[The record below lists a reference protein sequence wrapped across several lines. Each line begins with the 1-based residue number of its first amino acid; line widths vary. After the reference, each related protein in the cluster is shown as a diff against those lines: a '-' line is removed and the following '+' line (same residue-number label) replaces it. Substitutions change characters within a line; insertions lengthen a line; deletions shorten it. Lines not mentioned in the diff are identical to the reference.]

1 MTPNLPAG
9 YSVVEDTEQT
19 LPAPQASSAPALP
32 KGYSLVD
39 EPKEQSIANFA
50 KGLATEVAVGGAGQV
65 VGAMTG
71 PGYFVIAPASG
82 AYGNYLK
89 QQQEIER
96 GERNQLSVG
105 EMVASALINTIP
117 GGVATKVG
125 AKVLKAPTAA
135 IGRTVGERT
144 ARIGE
149 QAVIRGT
156 EGAVI
161 GAGAKTVETAIEDKR
176 WPTYDE
182 YLNVIKSG
190 AAFGG
195 AVGVGEKVLAPTL
208 SKTASKIWNRFSG
221 KTQQEVSQELTT
233 IRNTGNPEERQA
245 AGEIID
251 EVGQRMGL
259 VNPRPKSAQESAT
272 QFATAVEPRATG
284 AAEESARALLGN
296 EAVETAKKQA
306 AIPAE
311 VPIPAAQKS
320 AAVFE
325 QAFTEGQT
333 QAGSQGLRA
342 RLAAEQQA
350 AEADKK
356 LRSQFGL
363 QGAVGG
369 AAVLDEANADPDESD
384 MRRNL
389 RRVALGMAVPALASK
404 ALSKRGAVVPKRPE
418 MLWETVSQELPS
430 ANTSI
435 NQYQLPATFSKVEF
449 KQGTINAD
457 IGGGRFNN
465 ATEYLKKNGVENV
478 IFDPFNRPHAENVA
492 AINRI
497 SNGKADTA
505 TVNNVL
511 NVIKEPENR
520 LKVIAQ
526 AANAIK
532 PDGTAYFLI
541 YEGNNSGF
549 GRATK
554 AGSWQE
560 NRKPSSYI
568 DEIKTHFDEFYKRG
582 NLIEA
587 RKPKRLEITAEQ
599 QAGKIGRSMKT
610 DMPTT
615 EDIIQEFQN
624 VPGVKGR
631 AGALKMGLV
640 GSAAAASTVAAES
653 MGDKGDA
660 TVKAPVD
667 SYEIVHPD
675 SRIGTLK
682 YDATKWNE
690 DSILQDINK
699 KEMELVKIDVA
710 SPSLIIR
717 EKWQQVQDA
726 RDRGEITELEA
737 QKKQF
742 DLMRDTPIKEMGFA
756 MAAEIGFPLLGEAL
770 TAKTRVRGLGRVPGA
785 MIGEAVGSM
794 IEGRPVT
801 AGGVLGAGISASP
814 GGVKGQFAK
823 NLMRFAGAKIGGEI
837 TKEAID
843 QGDFISYNR
852 AAMAAAEGGAG
863 AATMK
868 LMDKAARAVS
878 SQVAKRGNWAAI
890 KTLSGANELGLIVD
904 PTIYSDSWPQ
914 SMVMKLAGG
923 STKFQDAASRIN
935 YPRMTEAVEGV
946 LGVPAGTSFDR
957 PFFLT
962 MRMELGKSY
971 EKIAAVS
978 KQARSA
984 VDDWKAANEAISVN
998 SKAAASETT
1007 PKVRIQ
1013 YREAAAKAREDAD
1026 KAFAVIQ
1033 TEAYATGKGN
1043 LVDDL
1048 IESRK
1053 QLGRMYAIKASVNE
1067 ASGKIEYPGV
1077 WGEMYQA
1084 GTRFD
1089 GNLEKL
1095 ARISAIMPEVL
1106 QPPQNMI
1113 RQRPL
1118 KGAAETKMMQNM
1130 MSLPFR
1136 AGLAG
1141 PQAAALQTMMS
1152 RPYQS
1157 GAIGDMMSFRTQP
1170 GVPDQLG
1177 RFLGTEGAEAARPI
1191 PYR

>member
-1 MTPNLPAG
+1 MTSQLPAG

-296 EAVETAKKQA
+296 EAVEIEELSKIAKQRDSMLSQQTEVQSSRRKAIQQLEMAQKQLIAEQKA
-306 AIPAE
+306 AEMAKYQPISEAE
-311 VPIPAAQKS
+311 KS

-333 QAGSQGLRA
+333 QVGAQGLRA

-350 AEADKK
+350 AEIAQKQVPIPPAQQSASVFERAFTEGQTQAGAQG
-356 LRSQFGL
+356 LRARLGGEKQAGIRAEDFDRARDL
-363 QGAVGG
+363 QDIARQIEAGRLSAPERIPSE
-369 AAVLDEANADPDESD
+369 AVL
-384 MRRNL
+384 
-389 RRVALGMAVPALASK
+389 
-404 ALSKRGAVVPKRPE
+404 
-418 MLWETVSQELPS
+418 
-430 ANTSI
+430 
-435 NQYQLPATFSKVEF
+435 
-449 KQGTINAD
+449 
-457 IGGGRFNN
+457 
-465 ATEYLKKNGVENV
+465 
-478 IFDPFNRPHAENVA
+478 
-492 AINRI
+492 
-497 SNGKADTA
+497 
-505 TVNNVL
+505 
-511 NVIKEPENR
+511 
-520 LKVIAQ
+520 
-526 AANAIK
+526 
-532 PDGTAYFLI
+532 
-541 YEGNNSGF
+541 
-549 GRATK
+549 RATMV
-554 AGSWQE
+554 
-560 NRKPSSYI
+560 KP
-568 DEIKTHFDEFYKRG
+568 
-582 NLIEA
+582 
-587 RKPKRLEITAEQ
+587 
-599 QAGKIGRSMKT
+599 AGKIGRSMKT

-682 YDATKWNE
+682 YDAKKWNE

-710 SPSLIIR
+710 APSLMIR
-717 EKWQQVQDA
+717 EEWQKVQDS

-742 DLMRDTPIKEMGFA
+742 DLMREISIKDIG
-756 MAAEIGFPLLGEAL
+756 MATAARIGFPLLGEGL
-770 TAKTRVRGLGRVPGA
+770 TAKRAGGLGRVPGA

-794 IEGRPVT
+794 IEGMPVT
-801 AGGVLGAGISASP
+801 AGGVLGAGISAIP

-823 NLMRFAGAKIGGEI
+823 NLMKFAGAQLGGEI

-843 QGDFISYNR
+843 QGELISFKR

-878 SQVAKRGNWAAI
+878 SQVAKRGNWAVI

-904 PTIYSDSWPQ
+904 PTIYRDSWPQ

-957 PFFLT
+957 PFFIT
-962 MRMELGKSY
+962 TRMELGKSY

-984 VDDWKAANEAISVN
+984 VDDWKAANESMSVN
-998 SKAAASETT
+998 FKAAASETT

-1013 YREAAAKAREDAD
+1013 YREAAAKAKTDAD
-1026 KAFAVIQ
+1026 NAFAVIQ
-1033 TEAYATGKGN
+1033 TEAYATGKCN

-1053 QLGRMYAIKASVNE
+1053 QLARMYAIKASVNE
-1067 ASGKIEYPGV
+1067 FSGKIEYPEV

-1084 GTRFD
+1084 GIRFD

-1170 GVPDQLG
+1170 GVPAQLG

>member
-1 MTPNLPAG
+1 MTPQLPAG
-9 YSVVEDTEQT
+9 YSVVEDTEQET
-19 LPAPQASSAPALP
+19 AAQQASSLPALP
-32 KGYSLVD
+32 PGYSLVN
-39 EPKEQSIANFA
+39 ELKEQSVANFA
-50 KGLATEVAVGGAGQV
+50 KGLATEVAVGGTGQV

-96 GERNQLSVG
+96 GERNELSVG

-117 GGVATKVG
+117 GGVATKIG

-135 IGRTVGERT
+135 IGRTVGERV

-195 AVGVGEKVLAPTL
+195 AVGAGEKVLAPTL

-259 VNPRPKSAQESAT
+259 VNPRPKSAQESAA
-272 QFATAVEPRATG
+272 QLATAVEPRATG

-320 AAVFE
+320 ASVFE

-333 QAGSQGLRA
+333 QAGAQGLRA

-350 AEADKK
+350 AEIAQKQVPIPPAQQSASVFERAFTEGQTQAGAQG
-356 LRSQFGL
+356 LRARLGSEKQAGIRAEDFDRAREL
-363 QGAVGG
+363 QDIARQIEAGRLSAPERIPSE
-369 AAVLDEANADPDESD
+369 AVL
-384 MRRNL
+384 
-389 RRVALGMAVPALASK
+389 
-404 ALSKRGAVVPKRPE
+404 
-418 MLWETVSQELPS
+418 
-430 ANTSI
+430 
-435 NQYQLPATFSKVEF
+435 
-449 KQGTINAD
+449 
-457 IGGGRFNN
+457 
-465 ATEYLKKNGVENV
+465 
-478 IFDPFNRPHAENVA
+478 
-492 AINRI
+492 
-497 SNGKADTA
+497 
-505 TVNNVL
+505 
-511 NVIKEPENR
+511 
-520 LKVIAQ
+520 
-526 AANAIK
+526 
-532 PDGTAYFLI
+532 
-541 YEGNNSGF
+541 
-549 GRATK
+549 RATMV
-554 AGSWQE
+554 
-560 NRKPSSYI
+560 KP
-568 DEIKTHFDEFYKRG
+568 
-582 NLIEA
+582 
-587 RKPKRLEITAEQ
+587 
-599 QAGKIGRSMKT
+599 AGKIGRSMKT

-653 MGDKGDA
+653 MGEEGGA

-682 YDATKWNE
+682 YDAKKWNE

-710 SPSLIIR
+710 APSLMIR
-717 EKWQQVQDA
+717 EEWQKVQDS

-742 DLMRDTPIKEMGFA
+742 DLMRQISIKDIG
-756 MAAEIGFPLLGEAL
+756 MATAARIGFPLLGEGL
-770 TAKTRVRGLGRVPGA
+770 TAKRAGGLGRVPGA

-794 IEGRPVT
+794 IEGTPVT
-801 AGGVLGAGISASP
+801 AGSVIGAGISAIP
-814 GGVKGQFAK
+814 GGVQGQFAK
-823 NLMRFAGAKIGGEI
+823 NLMKFAGAQLGGEI

-843 QGDFISYNR
+843 QGELISFKR

-878 SQVAKRGNWAAI
+878 SQVAKRGDWAVI

-904 PTIYSDSWPQ
+904 PTIYRDSWPK

-984 VDDWKAANEAISVN
+984 VDDWKAANEAMSVN
-998 SKAAASETT
+998 FKAAASEVN

-1013 YREAAAKAREDAD
+1013 YREAAANARQDAD
-1026 KAFAVIQ
+1026 KAFAIIQ

-1053 QLGRMYAIKASVNE
+1053 QLSRMYAIKASVNE

-1095 ARISAIMPEVL
+1095 ARLSAIMPEVL

-1118 KGAAETKMMQNM
+1118 KGAAETKMMEGISNM
-1130 MSLPFR
+1130 MSLPIKG
-1136 AGLAG
+1136 ALAG

-1152 RPYQS
+1152 PSYQR
-1157 GAIGDMMSFRTQP
+1157 GAIMPSFRTQP
-1170 GVPDQLG
+1170 EFSAQLG
-1177 RFLGTEGAEAARPI
+1177 RFLGTEGTEAARPI

>member
-1 MTPNLPAG
+1 MTPQLPAG
-9 YSVVEDTEQT
+9 YSVVEDTEQET
-19 LPAPQASSAPALP
+19 AAQQASSLPALP
-32 KGYSLVD
+32 PGYSLVN
-39 EPKEQSIANFA
+39 ELKEQSVANFA
-50 KGLATEVAVGGAGQV
+50 KGLATEVAVGGTGQV

-96 GERNQLSVG
+96 GERNELSVG

-117 GGVATKVG
+117 GGVATKIG

-135 IGRTVGERT
+135 IGRTVGERV

-195 AVGVGEKVLAPTL
+195 AVGAGEKVLAPTL

-259 VNPRPKSAQESAT
+259 VNPRPKSAQESAA
-272 QFATAVEPRATG
+272 QLATAVEPRATG

-320 AAVFE
+320 ASVFE

-333 QAGSQGLRA
+333 QAGAQGLRA

-350 AEADKK
+350 AEIAQKQVPIPPAQQSASVFERAFTEGQTQAGAQG
-356 LRSQFGL
+356 LRARLGSEKQAGIRAEDFDRAREL
-363 QGAVGG
+363 QDIARQIEAGRLSAPERIPSE
-369 AAVLDEANADPDESD
+369 AVL
-384 MRRNL
+384 
-389 RRVALGMAVPALASK
+389 
-404 ALSKRGAVVPKRPE
+404 
-418 MLWETVSQELPS
+418 
-430 ANTSI
+430 
-435 NQYQLPATFSKVEF
+435 
-449 KQGTINAD
+449 
-457 IGGGRFNN
+457 
-465 ATEYLKKNGVENV
+465 
-478 IFDPFNRPHAENVA
+478 
-492 AINRI
+492 
-497 SNGKADTA
+497 
-505 TVNNVL
+505 
-511 NVIKEPENR
+511 
-520 LKVIAQ
+520 
-526 AANAIK
+526 
-532 PDGTAYFLI
+532 
-541 YEGNNSGF
+541 
-549 GRATK
+549 RATMV
-554 AGSWQE
+554 
-560 NRKPSSYI
+560 KP
-568 DEIKTHFDEFYKRG
+568 
-582 NLIEA
+582 
-587 RKPKRLEITAEQ
+587 
-599 QAGKIGRSMKT
+599 AGKIGRSMKT

-653 MGDKGDA
+653 MGEEGGA

-682 YDATKWNE
+682 YDAKKWNE

-710 SPSLIIR
+710 APSLMIR
-717 EKWQQVQDA
+717 EEWQKVQDS

-742 DLMRDTPIKEMGFA
+742 DLMRQISIKDIG
-756 MAAEIGFPLLGEAL
+756 MATAARIGFPLLGEGL
-770 TAKTRVRGLGRVPGA
+770 TAKRAGGLGRVPGA

-794 IEGRPVT
+794 IEGTPVT
-801 AGGVLGAGISASP
+801 AGSVIGAGISAIP
-814 GGVKGQFAK
+814 GGVQGQFAK
-823 NLMRFAGAKIGGEI
+823 NLMKFAGAQLGGEI

-843 QGDFISYNR
+843 QGELISFKR

-878 SQVAKRGNWAAI
+878 SQVAKRGDWAVI

-904 PTIYSDSWPQ
+904 PTIYRDSWPK

-978 KQARSA
+978 SRLA
-984 VDDWKAANEAISVN
+984 VLLMIG
-998 SKAAASETT
+998 
-1007 PKVRIQ
+1007 RQ
-1013 YREAAAKAREDAD
+1013 
-1026 KAFAVIQ
+1026 Q
-1033 TEAYATGKGN
+1033 TR
-1043 LVDDL
+1043 L
-1048 IESRK
+1048 
-1053 QLGRMYAIKASVNE
+1053 
-1067 ASGKIEYPGV
+1067 
-1077 WGEMYQA
+1077 
-1084 GTRFD
+1084 
-1089 GNLEKL
+1089 
-1095 ARISAIMPEVL
+1095 
-1106 QPPQNMI
+1106 
-1113 RQRPL
+1113 
-1118 KGAAETKMMQNM
+1118 
-1130 MSLPFR
+1130 
-1136 AGLAG
+1136 
-1141 PQAAALQTMMS
+1141 
-1152 RPYQS
+1152 
-1157 GAIGDMMSFRTQP
+1157 
-1170 GVPDQLG
+1170 
-1177 RFLGTEGAEAARPI
+1177 
-1191 PYR
+1191 

>member
-1 MTPNLPAG
+1 MTSQLPAG

-296 EAVETAKKQA
+296 EAVEIEELSKIAKQRDSMLSQQTEVQSSRRKAIQQLEMAQKQLIAEQKA
-306 AIPAE
+306 AEMAKYQPISEAE
-311 VPIPAAQKS
+311 KS

-333 QAGSQGLRA
+333 QVGAQGLRA

-350 AEADKK
+350 AEIAQKQVPIPPAQQSASVFERAFTEGQTQAGAQG
-356 LRSQFGL
+356 LRARLGGEKQAGIRAEDFDRARDL
-363 QGAVGG
+363 QDIARQIEAGRLSAPERIPSE
-369 AAVLDEANADPDESD
+369 AVL
-384 MRRNL
+384 
-389 RRVALGMAVPALASK
+389 
-404 ALSKRGAVVPKRPE
+404 
-418 MLWETVSQELPS
+418 
-430 ANTSI
+430 
-435 NQYQLPATFSKVEF
+435 
-449 KQGTINAD
+449 
-457 IGGGRFNN
+457 
-465 ATEYLKKNGVENV
+465 
-478 IFDPFNRPHAENVA
+478 
-492 AINRI
+492 
-497 SNGKADTA
+497 
-505 TVNNVL
+505 
-511 NVIKEPENR
+511 
-520 LKVIAQ
+520 
-526 AANAIK
+526 
-532 PDGTAYFLI
+532 
-541 YEGNNSGF
+541 
-549 GRATK
+549 RATMV
-554 AGSWQE
+554 
-560 NRKPSSYI
+560 KP
-568 DEIKTHFDEFYKRG
+568 
-582 NLIEA
+582 
-587 RKPKRLEITAEQ
+587 
-599 QAGKIGRSMKT
+599 AGKIGRSMKT

-682 YDATKWNE
+682 YDAKKWNE

-710 SPSLIIR
+710 APSLMIR
-717 EKWQQVQDA
+717 EEWQKVQDS

-742 DLMRDTPIKEMGFA
+742 DLMREISIKDIG
-756 MAAEIGFPLLGEAL
+756 MATAARIGFPLLGEGL
-770 TAKTRVRGLGRVPGA
+770 TAKRAGGLGRVPGA

-794 IEGRPVT
+794 IEGMPVT
-801 AGGVLGAGISASP
+801 AGGVLGAGISAIP

-823 NLMRFAGAKIGGEI
+823 NLMKFAGAQLGGEI

-843 QGDFISYNR
+843 QGDIISFKR

-868 LMDKAARAVS
+868 LMDKAARATS
-878 SQVAKRGNWAAI
+878 SQVAKRGDWAVI

-904 PTIYSDSWPQ
+904 PTIYRDSWPKT
-914 SMVMKLAGG
+914 MLMKLAGG

-1089 GNLEKL
+1089 GNLDKL
-1095 ARISAIMPEVL
+1095 ARLSAIMPEVL
-1106 QPPQNMI
+1106 QPPQSMI

-1118 KGAAETKMMQNM
+1118 KGAAETKMMQNI
-1130 MSLPFR
+1130 MSLPIK

-1152 RPYQS
+1152 RPYQR

-1177 RFLGTEGAEAARPI
+1177 RFLGTEGTEAARPI

>member
-1 MTPNLPAG
+1 MTPQLPAG

-19 LPAPQASSAPALP
+19 PPAQQGSSAPALP

-65 VGAMTG
+65 AGAMTG
-71 PGYFVIAPASG
+71 PGYFIIAPASG

-135 IGRTVGERT
+135 IGRTVGERA

-156 EGAVI
+156 EGAVV

-233 IRNTGNPEERQA
+233 IRNTGNPDERQA

-259 VNPRPKSAQESAT
+259 VNPRPKSAQESAA
-272 QFATAVEPRATG
+272 QLATAVEPPTTG
-284 AAEESARALLGN
+284 SAERSARALLGN
-296 EAVETAKKQA
+296 EAVEIEELRKIAEQRDSMLSQKTEVQSSRRKAMQQLEMAQNRWTAEQKA
-306 AIPAE
+306 AEMAKYQPISEAE
-311 VPIPAAQKS
+311 KS

-325 QAFTEGQT
+325 QAFTEGKT
-333 QAGSQGLRA
+333 QAGSEGLRA

-350 AEADKK
+350 AE
-356 LRSQFGL
+356 
-363 QGAVGG
+363 
-369 AAVLDEANADPDESD
+369 
-384 MRRNL
+384 
-389 RRVALGMAVPALASK
+389 
-404 ALSKRGAVVPKRPE
+404 
-418 MLWETVSQELPS
+418 
-430 ANTSI
+430 
-435 NQYQLPATFSKVEF
+435 
-449 KQGTINAD
+449 
-457 IGGGRFNN
+457 
-465 ATEYLKKNGVENV
+465 
-478 IFDPFNRPHAENVA
+478 
-492 AINRI
+492 
-497 SNGKADTA
+497 
-505 TVNNVL
+505 
-511 NVIKEPENR
+511 
-520 LKVIAQ
+520 IAQ
-526 AANAIK
+526 KQVPIPPAQQSASVFERAFEEGRTQAGAQGLRARLGGEKQAGIRAEDFERARSLEDIARQIEAGRLSAPERIPSEAI
-532 PDGTAYFLI
+532 L
-541 YEGNNSGF
+541 
-549 GRATK
+549 RATMV
-554 AGSWQE
+554 
-560 NRKPSSYI
+560 KP
-568 DEIKTHFDEFYKRG
+568 
-582 NLIEA
+582 
-587 RKPKRLEITAEQ
+587 
-599 QAGKIGRSMKT
+599 AGKIGRSMKT

-631 AGALKMGLV
+631 AGAIKMGLV
-640 GSAAAASTVAAES
+640 GSAAAASLGAAES
-653 MGDKGDA
+653 MGEEGGAKL
-660 TVKAPVD
+660 KAPVD
-667 SYEIVHPD
+667 AYEIVHPD

-682 YDATKWNE
+682 YDAKKWNE

-710 SPSLIIR
+710 APSLLFR
-717 EKWQQVQDA
+717 EKYQQIEDA
-726 RDRGEITELEA
+726 RDRGEITDMEA
-737 QKKQF
+737 QTQQF
-742 DLMRDTPIKEMGFA
+742 QLMRPNSIKDMGMA
-756 MAAEIGFPLLGEAL
+756 MAARIGFPLIGEGL
-770 TAKTRVRGLGRVPGA
+770 TAKRAGGLGRVPGA

-794 IEGRPVT
+794 IEGMPVT
-801 AGGVLGAGISASP
+801 AGGVLGAGVAAFP
-814 GGVKGQFAK
+814 GGVQGQFAK
-823 NLMRFAGAKIGGEI
+823 NVLKFAGAQLGGEI

-843 QGDFISYNR
+843 RGDLISFKQASI
-852 AAMAAAEGGAG
+852 AATEGGAG
-863 AATMK
+863 AVGMK

-878 SQVAKRGNWAAI
+878 SQVAKRGDWAVI
-890 KTLSGANELGLIVD
+890 KTLSGANELDLITD
-904 PTIYSDSWPQ
+904 PTIYRDAWPT
-914 SMVMKLAGG
+914 SIMMKLAGG
-923 STKFQDAASRIN
+923 SNKFQETASRIN
-935 YPRMTEAVEGV
+935 YPRMTEVVEGI
-946 LGVPAGTSFDR
+946 LGVPAKTSFDR
-957 PFFLT
+957 AFFLA
-962 MRMELGKSY
+962 MRMKLGEPY

-984 VDDWKAANEAISVN
+984 VDDWKAANESISVN
-998 SKAAASETT
+998 SKAAASETN

-1013 YREAAAKAREDAD
+1013 YREAAAKSRTDAD

-1043 LVDDL
+1043 LIDDL
-1048 IESRK
+1048 VQSRK
-1053 QLGRMYAIKASVNE
+1053 QLARMYAIKASVNE
-1067 ASGKIEYPGV
+1067 ASGKIEYPGA
-1077 WGEMYQA
+1077 WGEMYEA
-1084 GTRFD
+1084 GARFD

-1095 ARISAIMPEVL
+1095 ARLSAIMPEVL
-1106 QPPQNMI
+1106 QPPQSMI
-1113 RQRPL
+1113 RKNPI
-1118 KGAAETKMMQNM
+1118 KGLSDTRMIDSVSKM
-1130 MSLPFR
+1130 MSLPIKG
-1136 AGLAG
+1136 GLAG

-1152 RPYQS
+1152 PAYQRGS
-1157 GAIGDMMSFRTQP
+1157 IMPSSFTQP
-1170 GVPDQLG
+1170 PVPAQLG
-1177 RFLGTEGAEAARPI
+1177 RFLGTETFEATRPI

>member
-1 MTPNLPAG
+1 MTSQLPAG

-135 IGRTVGERT
+135 IGRTVGQRT

-195 AVGVGEKVLAPTL
+195 AVGAGEKVLAPTL

-259 VNPRPKSAQESAT
+259 VNPRPKSAQESAA
-272 QFATAVEPRATG
+272 QLATAVEPRATG

-320 AAVFE
+320 ASVFE

-333 QAGSQGLRA
+333 QAGAQGLRA

-350 AEADKK
+350 AEIAQKQVPIPPAQQSASVFERAFTEGQTQAGAQG
-356 LRSQFGL
+356 LRARLGGEKQAGIRAEDFDRARDL
-363 QGAVGG
+363 QDIARQIEAGRLSAPERIPSE
-369 AAVLDEANADPDESD
+369 AVL
-384 MRRNL
+384 
-389 RRVALGMAVPALASK
+389 
-404 ALSKRGAVVPKRPE
+404 
-418 MLWETVSQELPS
+418 
-430 ANTSI
+430 
-435 NQYQLPATFSKVEF
+435 
-449 KQGTINAD
+449 
-457 IGGGRFNN
+457 
-465 ATEYLKKNGVENV
+465 
-478 IFDPFNRPHAENVA
+478 
-492 AINRI
+492 
-497 SNGKADTA
+497 
-505 TVNNVL
+505 
-511 NVIKEPENR
+511 
-520 LKVIAQ
+520 
-526 AANAIK
+526 
-532 PDGTAYFLI
+532 
-541 YEGNNSGF
+541 
-549 GRATK
+549 RATMV
-554 AGSWQE
+554 
-560 NRKPSSYI
+560 KP
-568 DEIKTHFDEFYKRG
+568 
-582 NLIEA
+582 
-587 RKPKRLEITAEQ
+587 
-599 QAGKIGRSMKT
+599 AGKIGRSMKT

-682 YDATKWNE
+682 YDAKKWNQ

-710 SPSLIIR
+710 SPSLMIR
-717 EKWQQVQDA
+717 QEWQNVQDA

-742 DLMRDTPIKEMGFA
+742 DLMRQRSIPEMG
-756 MAAEIGFPLLGEAL
+756 AAVIARIGFPLIGEGL
-770 TAKTRVRGLGRVPGA
+770 TAKRAGGLGRVPGA

-794 IEGRPVT
+794 IEGMPVT
-801 AGGVLGAGISASP
+801 AGGVLGAGISALP
-814 GGVKGQFAK
+814 GGVKNQFAK
-823 NLMRFAGAKIGGEI
+823 NLMKFAGAQLGGEI

-843 QGDFISYNR
+843 QGDIISFKR

-868 LMDKAARAVS
+868 LMDKAARSVS
-878 SQVAKRGNWAAI
+878 SQVAKRGDWAVI

-904 PTIYSDSWPQ
+904 PTIYRDSWPQ

-1053 QLGRMYAIKASVNE
+1053 QLARMYAIKASVNE

-1084 GTRFD
+1084 GIRFD

-1095 ARISAIMPEVL
+1095 ARLSAIMPQVL
-1106 QPPQNMI
+1106 QPPQSMI
-1113 RQRPL
+1113 LKRPL
-1118 KGAAETKMMQNM
+1118 TGLAETKMMQNM

-1170 GVPDQLG
+1170 GVPAQLG

>member
-1 MTPNLPAG
+1 MTSQLPAG

-135 IGRTVGERT
+135 IGRTVGERA

-190 AAFGG
+190 GALGG

-208 SKTASKIWNRFSG
+208 SKGASKIWNRLSG

-296 EAVETAKKQA
+296 EAVEIEELRKIAKQRDSMLSQQTEVQSSRRKAIQQLEMAQNQRIAEQKA
-306 AIPAE
+306 AEMAKYQPVSEAE
-311 VPIPAAQKS
+311 KS

-325 QAFTEGQT
+325 EAFTEGQT
-333 QAGSQGLRA
+333 QAGAQGLRA

-350 AEADKK
+350 AEIAQKQIPIPAAQQSASVFERAFTEGQTQAGAQG
-356 LRSQFGL
+356 LRARLGGEKQAGIRAEDFDRAREL
-363 QGAVGG
+363 QDIARQIEAGRLSAPERIPSE
-369 AAVLDEANADPDESD
+369 AVL
-384 MRRNL
+384 
-389 RRVALGMAVPALASK
+389 
-404 ALSKRGAVVPKRPE
+404 
-418 MLWETVSQELPS
+418 
-430 ANTSI
+430 
-435 NQYQLPATFSKVEF
+435 
-449 KQGTINAD
+449 
-457 IGGGRFNN
+457 
-465 ATEYLKKNGVENV
+465 
-478 IFDPFNRPHAENVA
+478 
-492 AINRI
+492 
-497 SNGKADTA
+497 
-505 TVNNVL
+505 
-511 NVIKEPENR
+511 
-520 LKVIAQ
+520 
-526 AANAIK
+526 
-532 PDGTAYFLI
+532 
-541 YEGNNSGF
+541 
-549 GRATK
+549 RATMV
-554 AGSWQE
+554 
-560 NRKPSSYI
+560 KP
-568 DEIKTHFDEFYKRG
+568 
-582 NLIEA
+582 
-587 RKPKRLEITAEQ
+587 
-599 QAGKIGRSMKT
+599 AGKIGRSMKT

-631 AGALKMGLV
+631 AGVLAMGLA
-640 GSAAAASTVAAES
+640 GSAAAASAGAAES

-682 YDATKWNE
+682 YDAKKWNE

-710 SPSLIIR
+710 APSLMIR
-717 EKWQQVQDA
+717 EEWQKVQDS

-742 DLMRDTPIKEMGFA
+742 DLMREISIKDIG
-756 MAAEIGFPLLGEAL
+756 MATAARIGFPLLGEGL
-770 TAKTRVRGLGRVPGA
+770 TAKRAGGLGRVPGA

-794 IEGRPVT
+794 IEGMPVT
-801 AGGVLGAGISASP
+801 AGGVLGAGISAIP

-823 NLMRFAGAKIGGEI
+823 NLMKFAGAQLGGEI

-843 QGDFISYNR
+843 QGDIISFKR

-868 LMDKAARAVS
+868 LMDKAARATS
-878 SQVAKRGNWAAI
+878 SQVAKRGDWAVI

-904 PTIYSDSWPQ
+904 PTIYRDSWPKT
-914 SMVMKLAGG
+914 MLMKLAGG

-998 SKAAASETT
+998 SKAAASEIT

-1095 ARISAIMPEVL
+1095 ARLSAIMPEVL
-1106 QPPQNMI
+1106 QPPQSMI

-1118 KGAAETKMMQNM
+1118 KGAAETKMMEGISNM
-1130 MSLPFR
+1130 MSLPIKG
-1136 AGLAG
+1136 ALAG

-1152 RPYQS
+1152 PAYQR
-1157 GAIGDMMSFRTQP
+1157 GAVMPSFRTQP
-1170 GVPDQLG
+1170 EFSAQFG
-1177 RFLGTEGAEAARPI
+1177 RFLGTEGTEAARPI

>member
-1 MTPNLPAG
+1 MTSQLPAG

-65 VGAMTG
+65 LGAMTG

-125 AKVLKAPTAA
+125 AKVLKTPTAA
-135 IGRTVGERT
+135 IGRTVGERA

-190 AAFGG
+190 AALGG
-195 AVGVGEKVLAPTL
+195 AVGAGEKVLAPTL

-296 EAVETAKKQA
+296 EAVETAKRQA

-320 AAVFE
+320 ASVFE
-325 QAFTEGQT
+325 EAFTEGQT
-333 QAGSQGLRA
+333 QAGAQGLRA

-350 AEADKK
+350 AEIAQKQIPIPAAQQSASVFERAFTEGQTQAGAQG
-356 LRSQFGL
+356 LRARLGGEKQAGIRAEDFDRARDL
-363 QGAVGG
+363 QDIARQIEAGRLSAPERIPSE
-369 AAVLDEANADPDESD
+369 AVL
-384 MRRNL
+384 
-389 RRVALGMAVPALASK
+389 
-404 ALSKRGAVVPKRPE
+404 
-418 MLWETVSQELPS
+418 
-430 ANTSI
+430 
-435 NQYQLPATFSKVEF
+435 
-449 KQGTINAD
+449 
-457 IGGGRFNN
+457 
-465 ATEYLKKNGVENV
+465 
-478 IFDPFNRPHAENVA
+478 
-492 AINRI
+492 
-497 SNGKADTA
+497 
-505 TVNNVL
+505 
-511 NVIKEPENR
+511 
-520 LKVIAQ
+520 
-526 AANAIK
+526 
-532 PDGTAYFLI
+532 
-541 YEGNNSGF
+541 
-549 GRATK
+549 RATMV
-554 AGSWQE
+554 
-560 NRKPSSYI
+560 KP
-568 DEIKTHFDEFYKRG
+568 
-582 NLIEA
+582 
-587 RKPKRLEITAEQ
+587 
-599 QAGKIGRSMKT
+599 AGKIGRSMKT

-631 AGALKMGLV
+631 AGVLAMGLA
-640 GSAAAASTVAAES
+640 GSAAAASAGAAES

-682 YDATKWNE
+682 YDAKKWNE

-710 SPSLIIR
+710 APSLMIR
-717 EKWQQVQDA
+717 EEWQKVQDS

-742 DLMRDTPIKEMGFA
+742 DLMREISIKDIG
-756 MAAEIGFPLLGEAL
+756 MATAARIGFPLLGEGL
-770 TAKTRVRGLGRVPGA
+770 TAKRAGGLGRVPGA

-794 IEGRPVT
+794 IEGMPVT
-801 AGGVLGAGISASP
+801 AGGVLGAGISAIP

-823 NLMRFAGAKIGGEI
+823 NLMKFAGAQLGGEI

-843 QGDFISYNR
+843 QGDIISFKR

-868 LMDKAARAVS
+868 LMDKAARATS
-878 SQVAKRGNWAAI
+878 SQVAKRGDWAVI

-904 PTIYSDSWPQ
+904 PTIYRDSWPKT
-914 SMVMKLAGG
+914 MLMKLAGG

-998 SKAAASETT
+998 SKAAASEIT

-1095 ARISAIMPEVL
+1095 ARLSAIMPEVL
-1106 QPPQNMI
+1106 QPPQSMI

-1118 KGAAETKMMQNM
+1118 KGAAETKMMEGISNM
-1130 MSLPFR
+1130 MSLPIKG
-1136 AGLAG
+1136 ALAG

-1152 RPYQS
+1152 PAYQR
-1157 GAIGDMMSFRTQP
+1157 GAVMPSFRTQP
-1170 GVPDQLG
+1170 EFSAQFG

>member
-1 MTPNLPAG
+1 MTPKLPAG

-195 AVGVGEKVLAPTL
+195 VVGAGEKVLAPTL

-272 QFATAVEPRATG
+272 QLATAVEPRATG

-320 AAVFE
+320 ASVFE

-333 QAGSQGLRA
+333 QAGAQGLRA

-350 AEADKK
+350 AEIAQKQVPIPPAQQSASVFERAFTEGQTQAGAQG
-356 LRSQFGL
+356 LRARLGGEKQAGIRAEDFDRAREL
-363 QGAVGG
+363 QDIARQIEAGRLSAPERIPSE
-369 AAVLDEANADPDESD
+369 AVL
-384 MRRNL
+384 
-389 RRVALGMAVPALASK
+389 
-404 ALSKRGAVVPKRPE
+404 
-418 MLWETVSQELPS
+418 
-430 ANTSI
+430 
-435 NQYQLPATFSKVEF
+435 
-449 KQGTINAD
+449 
-457 IGGGRFNN
+457 
-465 ATEYLKKNGVENV
+465 
-478 IFDPFNRPHAENVA
+478 
-492 AINRI
+492 
-497 SNGKADTA
+497 
-505 TVNNVL
+505 
-511 NVIKEPENR
+511 
-520 LKVIAQ
+520 
-526 AANAIK
+526 
-532 PDGTAYFLI
+532 
-541 YEGNNSGF
+541 
-549 GRATK
+549 RATMV
-554 AGSWQE
+554 
-560 NRKPSSYI
+560 KP
-568 DEIKTHFDEFYKRG
+568 
-582 NLIEA
+582 
-587 RKPKRLEITAEQ
+587 
-599 QAGKIGRSMKT
+599 AGKIGRSMKT

-682 YDATKWNE
+682 YDAKKWNE

-710 SPSLIIR
+710 APSLMIR
-717 EKWQQVQDA
+717 EEWQKVQDS

-742 DLMRDTPIKEMGFA
+742 DLMREISIKDIG
-756 MAAEIGFPLLGEAL
+756 MATAARIGFPLLGEGL
-770 TAKTRVRGLGRVPGA
+770 TAKRAGGLGRVPGA

-794 IEGRPVT
+794 IEGMPVT
-801 AGGVLGAGISASP
+801 AGGVLGAGISAIP

-823 NLMRFAGAKIGGEI
+823 NLMRFAGAQLGGEI

-843 QGDFISYNR
+843 QGDLISFKR
-852 AAMAAAEGGAG
+852 AAMASAEGGAG

-904 PTIYSDSWPQ
+904 PTIYRDSWPQ

-946 LGVPAGTSFDR
+946 LGVPTGTSFDR

-1067 ASGKIEYPGV
+1067 FSGKIEYPEV

-1118 KGAAETKMMQNM
+1118 KGLAETKMMQNM

-1152 RPYQS
+1152 PAYQR

-1170 GVPDQLG
+1170 GVPAQLG

>member
-1 MTPNLPAG
+1 MTPQLPAG

-19 LPAPQASSAPALP
+19 PPAQQGSSAPALP
-32 KGYSLVD
+32 KGYSVVD

-71 PGYFVIAPASG
+71 PGYFIIAPASG

-135 IGRTVGERT
+135 IGRTVGERA

-156 EGAVI
+156 EGAVV

-259 VNPRPKSAQESAT
+259 VNPRPKSAQESAA
-272 QFATAVEPRATG
+272 QLATAVEPPTTG
-284 AAEESARALLGN
+284 SAERSARALLGE
-296 EAVETAKKQA
+296 EAVEIEELRKIAEQRDSMLSQK
-306 AIPAE
+306 AE
-311 VPIPAAQKS
+311 VQSSRRKAIQQLEMAQNQRTAEQKAAEMAKYQPISEAEKS

-325 QAFTEGQT
+325 QAFTEGKT
-333 QAGSQGLRA
+333 QAGSEGLRA

-350 AEADKK
+350 AE
-356 LRSQFGL
+356 
-363 QGAVGG
+363 
-369 AAVLDEANADPDESD
+369 
-384 MRRNL
+384 
-389 RRVALGMAVPALASK
+389 
-404 ALSKRGAVVPKRPE
+404 
-418 MLWETVSQELPS
+418 
-430 ANTSI
+430 
-435 NQYQLPATFSKVEF
+435 
-449 KQGTINAD
+449 
-457 IGGGRFNN
+457 
-465 ATEYLKKNGVENV
+465 
-478 IFDPFNRPHAENVA
+478 
-492 AINRI
+492 
-497 SNGKADTA
+497 
-505 TVNNVL
+505 
-511 NVIKEPENR
+511 
-520 LKVIAQ
+520 IAQ
-526 AANAIK
+526 KQVPIPPAQQSASVFERA
-532 PDGTAYFLI
+532 FE
-541 YEGNNSGF
+541 EGRTQAGAQGLRARLGGEKQAGIRAEDFERARSLEDIARQIEAGRLSAPERIPSEDIL
-549 GRATK
+549 RATMV
-554 AGSWQE
+554 
-560 NRKPSSYI
+560 KP
-568 DEIKTHFDEFYKRG
+568 
-582 NLIEA
+582 
-587 RKPKRLEITAEQ
+587 
-599 QAGKIGRSMKT
+599 AGKIGRSMKT

-631 AGALKMGLV
+631 AGAIKMGLV
-640 GSAAAASTVAAES
+640 GSAAAASLGAAES
-653 MGDKGDA
+653 MGEGDGA
-660 TVKAPVD
+660 KLKAPVD
-667 SYEIVHPD
+667 AYEIVHPD

-682 YDATKWNE
+682 YDAKKWNE

-710 SPSLIIR
+710 APSLMIR
-717 EKWQQVQDA
+717 EEWQKIQDS
-726 RDRGEITELEA
+726 RDRGEITELDA

-742 DLMRDTPIKEMGFA
+742 DLMNQVSIKEIG
-756 MAAEIGFPLLGEAL
+756 MATAARIGFPLLGEGL
-770 TAKTRVRGLGRVPGA
+770 TAKRAGGLGRVPGA

-794 IEGRPVT
+794 IEGMPVT
-801 AGGVLGAGISASP
+801 AGGVLGAGVAAFP
-814 GGVKGQFAK
+814 GGVQGQFAK
-823 NLMRFAGAKIGGEI
+823 NVLKFAGAQLGGEI

-843 QGDFISYNR
+843 RGDLISFKR
-852 AAMAAAEGGAG
+852 AAMASAEGGAG

-878 SQVAKRGNWAAI
+878 SQVAKRGDWAVI
-890 KTLSGANELGLIVD
+890 KTLAGANELGLIVD
-904 PTIYSDSWPQ
+904 PTIYRDSWPKT
-914 SMVMKLAGG
+914 MLMKLAGG

-998 SKAAASETT
+998 SKAAASEIS

-1013 YREAAAKAREDAD
+1013 YREAAAKARVDAD
-1026 KAFAVIQ
+1026 NAFAVIQ

-1043 LVDDL
+1043 LIDDL
-1048 IESRK
+1048 VQSRK
-1053 QLGRMYAIKASVNE
+1053 QLARMYAIKASVNE

-1084 GTRFD
+1084 GARFD

-1095 ARISAIMPEVL
+1095 ARLSAIMPEVL
-1106 QPPQNMI
+1106 QPPQSMI

-1118 KGAAETKMMQNM
+1118 KGASETKMMEGISNM
-1130 MSLPFR
+1130 MSLPIK

-1152 RPYQS
+1152 PAYQRGS
-1157 GAIGDMMSFRTQP
+1157 IMPSSFTQP
-1170 GVPDQLG
+1170 PVPAQLG
-1177 RFLGTEGAEAARPI
+1177 RFLGTETFEATRPI

>member
-1 MTPNLPAG
+1 
-9 YSVVEDTEQT
+9 
-19 LPAPQASSAPALP
+19 
-32 KGYSLVD
+32 
-39 EPKEQSIANFA
+39 
-50 KGLATEVAVGGAGQV
+50 
-65 VGAMTG
+65 
-71 PGYFVIAPASG
+71 
-82 AYGNYLK
+82 
-89 QQQEIER
+89 
-96 GERNQLSVG
+96 
-105 EMVASALINTIP
+105 MVASALINTIP

-125 AKVLKAPTAA
+125 AKVLKTPTAA
-135 IGRTVGERT
+135 IGRTVGERA

-190 AAFGG
+190 AALGG
-195 AVGVGEKVLAPTL
+195 AVGAGEKVLAPTL

-259 VNPRPKSAQESAT
+259 VNPRPKSAQESAA
-272 QFATAVEPRATG
+272 QLATAAEPRATG

-296 EAVETAKKQA
+296 EAVETAKRQA

-320 AAVFE
+320 ASVFE
-325 QAFTEGQT
+325 EAFTEGQT
-333 QAGSQGLRA
+333 QAGAQGLRA

-350 AEADKK
+350 AEIAQKQIPIPAAQQSASVFERAFTEGQTQAGAQG
-356 LRSQFGL
+356 LRARLGGEKQAGIRAEDFDRARDL
-363 QGAVGG
+363 QDIARQIEAGRLSAPERIPSE
-369 AAVLDEANADPDESD
+369 AVL
-384 MRRNL
+384 
-389 RRVALGMAVPALASK
+389 
-404 ALSKRGAVVPKRPE
+404 
-418 MLWETVSQELPS
+418 
-430 ANTSI
+430 
-435 NQYQLPATFSKVEF
+435 
-449 KQGTINAD
+449 
-457 IGGGRFNN
+457 
-465 ATEYLKKNGVENV
+465 
-478 IFDPFNRPHAENVA
+478 
-492 AINRI
+492 
-497 SNGKADTA
+497 
-505 TVNNVL
+505 
-511 NVIKEPENR
+511 
-520 LKVIAQ
+520 
-526 AANAIK
+526 
-532 PDGTAYFLI
+532 
-541 YEGNNSGF
+541 
-549 GRATK
+549 RATMV
-554 AGSWQE
+554 
-560 NRKPSSYI
+560 KP
-568 DEIKTHFDEFYKRG
+568 
-582 NLIEA
+582 
-587 RKPKRLEITAEQ
+587 
-599 QAGKIGRSMKT
+599 AGKIGRSMKT

-631 AGALKMGLV
+631 AGVLAMGLA
-640 GSAAAASTVAAES
+640 GSAAAASAGAAES

-682 YDATKWNE
+682 YDAKKWNE

-710 SPSLIIR
+710 APSLMIR
-717 EKWQQVQDA
+717 EEWQKVQDS

-742 DLMRDTPIKEMGFA
+742 DLMREISIKDIG
-756 MAAEIGFPLLGEAL
+756 MATAARIGFPLLGEGL
-770 TAKTRVRGLGRVPGA
+770 TAKRAGGLGRVPGA

-794 IEGRPVT
+794 IEGMPVT
-801 AGGVLGAGISASP
+801 AGGVLGAGISAIP

-823 NLMRFAGAKIGGEI
+823 NLMKFAGAQLGGEI

-843 QGDFISYNR
+843 QGDIISFKR

-868 LMDKAARAVS
+868 LMDKAARATS
-878 SQVAKRGNWAAI
+878 SQVAKRGDWAVI

-904 PTIYSDSWPQ
+904 PTIYRDSWPKT
-914 SMVMKLAGG
+914 MLMKLAGG

-998 SKAAASETT
+998 SKAAASEIT

-1089 GNLEKL
+1089 GNLDKL
-1095 ARISAIMPEVL
+1095 ARLSAIMPEVL
-1106 QPPQNMI
+1106 QPPQSMI

-1170 GVPDQLG
+1170 RVPDQLG
-1177 RFLGTEGAEAARPI
+1177 RFLGTEGTEAARPI

>member
-1 MTPNLPAG
+1 MTSQLPAG

-19 LPAPQASSAPALP
+19 LPAPQTSSVPALP

-39 EPKEQSIANFA
+39 EPKEQSITNFA

-135 IGRTVGERT
+135 IGRTVGERA

-190 AAFGG
+190 AALGG
-195 AVGVGEKVLAPTL
+195 AVGAGEKVLAPTL
-208 SKTASKIWNRFSG
+208 SKTANKIWNRFSG

-251 EVGQRMGL
+251 EVGQQMGL
-259 VNPRPKSAQESAT
+259 VNPRPKSAQESAA
-272 QFATAVEPRATG
+272 QLATAVEPRATG

-320 AAVFE
+320 ASVFE

-333 QAGSQGLRA
+333 QAGAQGLRA

-350 AEADKK
+350 AEIAQKQVPIPPAQQSASVFERAFTEGQTQAGAQG
-356 LRSQFGL
+356 LRARLGGEKQAGIRAEDFDRAREL
-363 QGAVGG
+363 QDIARQIEAGRLSAPERIPSE
-369 AAVLDEANADPDESD
+369 AVL
-384 MRRNL
+384 
-389 RRVALGMAVPALASK
+389 
-404 ALSKRGAVVPKRPE
+404 
-418 MLWETVSQELPS
+418 
-430 ANTSI
+430 
-435 NQYQLPATFSKVEF
+435 
-449 KQGTINAD
+449 
-457 IGGGRFNN
+457 
-465 ATEYLKKNGVENV
+465 
-478 IFDPFNRPHAENVA
+478 
-492 AINRI
+492 
-497 SNGKADTA
+497 
-505 TVNNVL
+505 
-511 NVIKEPENR
+511 
-520 LKVIAQ
+520 
-526 AANAIK
+526 
-532 PDGTAYFLI
+532 
-541 YEGNNSGF
+541 
-549 GRATK
+549 RATMV
-554 AGSWQE
+554 
-560 NRKPSSYI
+560 KP
-568 DEIKTHFDEFYKRG
+568 
-582 NLIEA
+582 
-587 RKPKRLEITAEQ
+587 
-599 QAGKIGRSMKT
+599 AGKIGRSMKT

-653 MGDKGDA
+653 MGEEGGA

-667 SYEIVHPD
+667 AYEIVHPD

-682 YDATKWNE
+682 YDAKKWNE

-710 SPSLIIR
+710 SPSLMIR
-717 EKWQQVQDA
+717 EEWQKIQDS

-742 DLMRDTPIKEMGFA
+742 DLMREIPIKDIG
-756 MAAEIGFPLLGEAL
+756 MATAARIGFPLLGEGL
-770 TAKTRVRGLGRVPGA
+770 TAKRAGGLGRVPGA

-794 IEGRPVT
+794 IEGMPVT
-801 AGGVLGAGISASP
+801 AGSVIGAGISAIP
-814 GGVKGQFAK
+814 GGVQGQFAK
-823 NLMRFAGAKIGGEI
+823 NLMKFAGAQLGGEI

-843 QGDFISYNR
+843 QGELISFKR

-878 SQVAKRGNWAAI
+878 SQVAKRGDWAVI

-904 PTIYSDSWPQ
+904 PTIYRDSWPK

-935 YPRMTEAVEGV
+935 YPRMTEAVEGI

-978 KQARSA
+978 KQARNA
-984 VDDWKAANEAISVN
+984 VDDWKVANESISVN
-998 SKAAASETT
+998 SKAAASEIN

-1013 YREAAAKAREDAD
+1013 YREAAANARQDAD

-1053 QLGRMYAIKASVNE
+1053 QLARMYAIKASVNE
-1067 ASGKIEYPGV
+1067 ASGKIEYPRV

-1095 ARISAIMPEVL
+1095 ARLSAIMPEVL
-1106 QPPQNMI
+1106 QPPQSMI

-1118 KGAAETKMMQNM
+1118 KGAAETKMIEGISNM
-1130 MSLPFR
+1130 MSLPIK

-1152 RPYQS
+1152 PAYQR
-1157 GAIGDMMSFRTQP
+1157 GAIMPSFRTQP
-1170 GVPDQLG
+1170 EFSAQLG

>member
-1 MTPNLPAG
+1 MTSQLPAG

-125 AKVLKAPTAA
+125 AKVLKTPTAA
-135 IGRTVGERT
+135 IGRTVGERA

-190 AAFGG
+190 GALGG

-208 SKTASKIWNRFSG
+208 SKGASKIWNRLSG

-296 EAVETAKKQA
+296 EAVETAKRQA

-320 AAVFE
+320 ASVFE
-325 QAFTEGQT
+325 EAFTEGQT
-333 QAGSQGLRA
+333 QAGAQGLRA

-350 AEADKK
+350 AEIAQKQIPIPAAQQSASVFERAFTEGQTQAGAQG
-356 LRSQFGL
+356 LRARLGGEKQAGIRAEDFDRARDL
-363 QGAVGG
+363 QDIARQIEAGRLSAPERIPSE
-369 AAVLDEANADPDESD
+369 AVL
-384 MRRNL
+384 
-389 RRVALGMAVPALASK
+389 
-404 ALSKRGAVVPKRPE
+404 
-418 MLWETVSQELPS
+418 
-430 ANTSI
+430 
-435 NQYQLPATFSKVEF
+435 
-449 KQGTINAD
+449 
-457 IGGGRFNN
+457 
-465 ATEYLKKNGVENV
+465 
-478 IFDPFNRPHAENVA
+478 
-492 AINRI
+492 
-497 SNGKADTA
+497 
-505 TVNNVL
+505 
-511 NVIKEPENR
+511 
-520 LKVIAQ
+520 
-526 AANAIK
+526 
-532 PDGTAYFLI
+532 
-541 YEGNNSGF
+541 
-549 GRATK
+549 RATMV
-554 AGSWQE
+554 
-560 NRKPSSYI
+560 KP
-568 DEIKTHFDEFYKRG
+568 
-582 NLIEA
+582 
-587 RKPKRLEITAEQ
+587 
-599 QAGKIGRSMKT
+599 AGKIGRSMKT

-631 AGALKMGLV
+631 AGVLAMGLA
-640 GSAAAASTVAAES
+640 GSAAAASAGAAES

-682 YDATKWNE
+682 YDAKKWNE

-710 SPSLIIR
+710 APSLMIR
-717 EKWQQVQDA
+717 EEWQKVQDS

-742 DLMRDTPIKEMGFA
+742 DLMREISIKDIG
-756 MAAEIGFPLLGEAL
+756 MATAARIGFPLLGEGL
-770 TAKTRVRGLGRVPGA
+770 TAKRAGGLGRVPGA

-794 IEGRPVT
+794 IEGMPVT
-801 AGGVLGAGISASP
+801 AGGVLGAGISAIP

-823 NLMRFAGAKIGGEI
+823 NLMKFAGAQLGGEI

-843 QGDFISYNR
+843 QGDIISFKR

-868 LMDKAARAVS
+868 LMDKAARATS
-878 SQVAKRGNWAAI
+878 SQVAKRGDWAVI

-904 PTIYSDSWPQ
+904 PTIYRDSWPKT
-914 SMVMKLAGG
+914 MLMKLAGG

-998 SKAAASETT
+998 SKAAASEIT

-1089 GNLEKL
+1089 GNLDKL
-1095 ARISAIMPEVL
+1095 ARLSAIMPEVL
-1106 QPPQNMI
+1106 QPPQSMI

-1118 KGAAETKMMQNM
+1118 KGAAETKMMEGISNM
-1130 MSLPFR
+1130 MSLPIKG
-1136 AGLAG
+1136 ALAG

-1152 RPYQS
+1152 PAYQR
-1157 GAIGDMMSFRTQP
+1157 GAVMPSFRTQP
-1170 GVPDQLG
+1170 EFSAQFG
-1177 RFLGTEGAEAARPI
+1177 RFLGTEGTEAARPI

>member
-1 MTPNLPAG
+1 MTPQLPAG

-19 LPAPQASSAPALP
+19 PSAPQGSSAPALP

-117 GGVATKVG
+117 GGAATKVG
-125 AKVLKAPTAA
+125 AKVLKVPTAA
-135 IGRTVGERT
+135 IGRTVGERA

-156 EGAVI
+156 EGVVV

-182 YLNVIKSG
+182 YLSAVKSG

-195 AVGVGEKVLAPTL
+195 AVGAGEKVLAPTL

-259 VNPRPKSAQESAT
+259 VNPRPKSAQESAA
-272 QFATAVEPRATG
+272 QLATAVEPPTTG
-284 AAEESARALLGN
+284 SAERSARALLGE

-306 AIPAE
+306 AIPTE

-325 QAFTEGQT
+325 QAFTEGKT
-333 QAGSQGLRA
+333 QAGSEGLRA

-350 AEADKK
+350 AE
-356 LRSQFGL
+356 
-363 QGAVGG
+363 
-369 AAVLDEANADPDESD
+369 
-384 MRRNL
+384 
-389 RRVALGMAVPALASK
+389 
-404 ALSKRGAVVPKRPE
+404 
-418 MLWETVSQELPS
+418 
-430 ANTSI
+430 
-435 NQYQLPATFSKVEF
+435 
-449 KQGTINAD
+449 
-457 IGGGRFNN
+457 
-465 ATEYLKKNGVENV
+465 
-478 IFDPFNRPHAENVA
+478 
-492 AINRI
+492 
-497 SNGKADTA
+497 
-505 TVNNVL
+505 
-511 NVIKEPENR
+511 
-520 LKVIAQ
+520 IAQ
-526 AANAIK
+526 KQVPIPPAQQSASVFERAFTEGQTQAGAQGLRARLGGEKQAGIRAEDFQRARDLEDIARQIEAGRLSAPERIPSEAI
-532 PDGTAYFLI
+532 L
-541 YEGNNSGF
+541 
-549 GRATK
+549 RATMV
-554 AGSWQE
+554 
-560 NRKPSSYI
+560 KP
-568 DEIKTHFDEFYKRG
+568 
-582 NLIEA
+582 
-587 RKPKRLEITAEQ
+587 
-599 QAGKIGRSMKT
+599 AGKIGRSMKT

-631 AGALKMGLV
+631 AGAIKMGLV
-640 GSAAAASTVAAES
+640 GSAAAASAGAAES
-653 MGDKGDA
+653 MGEEGGA
-660 TVKAPVD
+660 TVKTPVD
-667 SYEIVHPD
+667 AYEIVHPD

-682 YDATKWNE
+682 YDAKKWNE

-699 KEMELVKIDVA
+699 KEMELVKVDVA
-710 SPSLIIR
+710 APSLMIR
-717 EKWQQVQDA
+717 EEWQKIQDS
-726 RDRGEITELEA
+726 RDRGEITELDA

-742 DLMRDTPIKEMGFA
+742 DLMNQRSFWDIG
-756 MAAEIGFPLLGEAL
+756 MATAARIGFPLIGEGL
-770 TAKTRVRGLGRVPGA
+770 TAKRAGGLGRVPGA

-794 IEGRPVT
+794 IEGTPIT
-801 AGGVLGAGISASP
+801 AGGVIGAGISAIP
-814 GGVKGQFAK
+814 GGAQGQFAK
-823 NLMRFAGAKIGGEI
+823 NLMKFAGAHLGGEI

-843 QGDFISYNR
+843 RGDLISFKR

-878 SQVAKRGNWAAI
+878 SQVAKRGDWAVI
-890 KTLSGANELGLIVD
+890 KTLAGANELGLIVD
-904 PTIYSDSWPQ
+904 PTIYRDSWPK

-998 SKAAASETT
+998 SKAAASEIS

-1043 LVDDL
+1043 LIDDL
-1048 IESRK
+1048 VESRK
-1053 QLGRMYAIKASVNE
+1053 QLARMYAIKASVNE
-1067 ASGKIEYPGV
+1067 ASGKIEYPGA

-1084 GTRFD
+1084 GARFD

-1095 ARISAIMPEVL
+1095 ARLSAIMPEVL
-1106 QPPQNMI
+1106 QPPQSMI
-1113 RQRPL
+1113 RKQPI
-1118 KGAAETKMMQNM
+1118 KGLSNRMTDSVSKM
-1130 MSLPFR
+1130 MSLPIKG
-1136 AGLAG
+1136 ALVG
-1141 PQAAALQTMMS
+1141 PEAVALQTMMS
-1152 RPYQS
+1152 PAYQRGQIMPS
-1157 GAIGDMMSFRTQP
+1157 SFTQP
-1170 GVPDQLG
+1170 PVPAQLG
-1177 RFLGTEGAEAARPI
+1177 RFLGTETFEAARPI

>member
-1 MTPNLPAG
+1 MTSQLPAG

-135 IGRTVGERT
+135 IGRTVGERA

-190 AAFGG
+190 AALGG
-195 AVGVGEKVLAPTL
+195 AVGAGEKVLAPTL

-259 VNPRPKSAQESAT
+259 VNPRPKSAQESAA
-272 QFATAVEPRATG
+272 QLATAVEPRATG

-296 EAVETAKKQA
+296 EAVETAKRQA

-311 VPIPAAQKS
+311 VPIPPAQQS
-320 AAVFE
+320 ASVFE
-325 QAFTEGQT
+325 RAFTEGQT
-333 QAGSQGLRA
+333 QAGAQGLRA
-342 RLAAEQQA
+342 RLGGEKQAGIRAEDFDRARDLQDIARQI
-350 AEADKK
+350 EAGR
-356 LRSQFGL
+356 LSAPERIPSE
-363 QGAVGG
+363 
-369 AAVLDEANADPDESD
+369 AVL
-384 MRRNL
+384 
-389 RRVALGMAVPALASK
+389 
-404 ALSKRGAVVPKRPE
+404 
-418 MLWETVSQELPS
+418 
-430 ANTSI
+430 
-435 NQYQLPATFSKVEF
+435 
-449 KQGTINAD
+449 
-457 IGGGRFNN
+457 
-465 ATEYLKKNGVENV
+465 
-478 IFDPFNRPHAENVA
+478 
-492 AINRI
+492 
-497 SNGKADTA
+497 
-505 TVNNVL
+505 
-511 NVIKEPENR
+511 
-520 LKVIAQ
+520 
-526 AANAIK
+526 
-532 PDGTAYFLI
+532 
-541 YEGNNSGF
+541 
-549 GRATK
+549 RATMV
-554 AGSWQE
+554 
-560 NRKPSSYI
+560 KP
-568 DEIKTHFDEFYKRG
+568 
-582 NLIEA
+582 
-587 RKPKRLEITAEQ
+587 
-599 QAGKIGRSMKT
+599 AGKIGRSMKT

-631 AGALKMGLV
+631 AGVLAIGLV
-640 GSAAAASTVAAES
+640 GSAAAASAGAAES

-682 YDATKWNE
+682 YDAKKWNE

-710 SPSLIIR
+710 APSLMIR
-717 EKWQQVQDA
+717 EEWQKVQDS

-742 DLMRDTPIKEMGFA
+742 DLMREISIKDIG
-756 MAAEIGFPLLGEAL
+756 MATAARIGFPLLGEGL
-770 TAKTRVRGLGRVPGA
+770 TAKRAGGLGRVPGA

-794 IEGRPVT
+794 IEGMPVT
-801 AGGVLGAGISASP
+801 AGGVLGAGISAIP

-823 NLMRFAGAKIGGEI
+823 NLMKFAGAQLGGEI

-843 QGDFISYNR
+843 QGDIISFKR

-868 LMDKAARAVS
+868 LMDKAARATS
-878 SQVAKRGNWAAI
+878 SQVAKRGDWAVI

-904 PTIYSDSWPQ
+904 PTIYRDSWPKT
-914 SMVMKLAGG
+914 MLMKLAGG

-998 SKAAASETT
+998 SKAAASEIT

-1095 ARISAIMPEVL
+1095 ARLSAIMPEVL
-1106 QPPQNMI
+1106 QPPQSMI

-1118 KGAAETKMMQNM
+1118 KGAAETKMMEGISNM
-1130 MSLPFR
+1130 MSLPIKG
-1136 AGLAG
+1136 ALAG

-1152 RPYQS
+1152 PAYQR
-1157 GAIGDMMSFRTQP
+1157 GAVMPSFRTQP
-1170 GVPDQLG
+1170 EFSAQFG
-1177 RFLGTEGAEAARPI
+1177 RFLGTEGTEAARPI